1 MFWNGFT
8 NIASAVHTHAA
19 AMCVLTQR
27 EGIPPAPLQHL
38 QPPLACQSADPSC
51 NSDDRTRN
59 PTAQQ
64 ASCKRDNHASLR
76 SASLLLP
83 HESCGSLLR
92 RRCRRA
98 PTFPPLPLASAR
110 AAQTGHR
117 VSASVRSGSWGT
129 HGVVALARP
138 SGQALGSSPAALPDP
153 APGPGALRHEAPVQN
168 AQRE

>member
-1 MFWNGFT
+1 M
-8 NIASAVHTHAA
+8 HTHAA
-19 AMCVLTQR
+19 AICVLTQR

-38 QPPLACQSADPSC
+38 QPPLACQSAHPSC

-76 SASLLLP
+76 SASLFLP
-83 HESCGSLLR
+83 HKSCGSLLR

-98 PTFPPLPLASAR
+98 PTFLPLPSPVVKG
-110 AAQTGHR
+110 AQTRHR
-117 VSASVRSGSWGT
+117 VSAGAASGCMGSAGGFVRSRSSGRALKRAPLAYPHRAGGGGS
-129 HGVVALARP
+129 LC
-138 SGQALGSSPAALPDP
+138 
-153 APGPGALRHEAPVQN
+153 HEVPVQN